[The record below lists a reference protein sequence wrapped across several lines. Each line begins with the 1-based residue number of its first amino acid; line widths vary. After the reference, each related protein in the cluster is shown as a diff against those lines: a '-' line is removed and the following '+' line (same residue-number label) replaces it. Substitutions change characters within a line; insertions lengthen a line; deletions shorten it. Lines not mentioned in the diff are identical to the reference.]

1 MTKPGKKML
10 RSAVASLLLFG
21 AMPAVTIAGD
31 LSKYRDVQLGTDLP
45 TVARQVGA
53 SPAQAKVI
61 HNRPALIQELE
72 WSPRPLGPSARTESV
87 KEVVFSFY
95 NGELFRIVIDY
106 DPYETEG
113 MTADDFVKAISASYG
128 TAEKP
133 SAPAKAMQSSSGHP
147 QEVLAR
153 WQDPQ
158 YCFDL
163 IRSAYGPG
171 FRLIGVLKRLE
182 APAQAATA
190 EAARLDDQEAPQRDA
205 ARVASEKEAERT
217 RLEKARLL
225 NTPNFRP

>member
-10 RSAVASLLLFG
+10 ISAVASLLLFG
-21 AMPAVTIAGD
+21 AMPAATLAGD

-45 TVARQVGA
+45 TVAKQVGA

-61 HNRPALIQELE
+61 HSRPALIQELE
-72 WSPRPLGPSARTESV
+72 WSPRPLGPSSRTESV

-95 NGELFRIVIDY
+95 NGELFRIAIDY

-133 SAPAKAMQSSSGHP
+133 GAPAEAMQSSYGHP

-153 WQDPQ
+153 WRDPQ
-158 YCFDL
+158 YCFEL

-171 FRLIGVLKRLE
+171 FRLIGVLRRLE
-182 APAQAATA
+182 APAQAATV

-205 ARVASEKEAERT
+205 ARVASEKEAERA

-225 NTPNFRP
+225 NTPNFRL